1 MPRIKP
7 FSKSSENLSE
17 MAGRMYQILAKIA
30 SSELVW
36 TLKEVRDLLSEID
49 GTERA

>member
-30 SSELVW
+30 SNRVVW

-49 GTERA
+49 GTE